1 MCRMWAQTSGAMPTA
16 HADYAKALPGRPS
29 GQKFYLHAPCFI
41 VPLTLPIA
49 QNSDSLD
56 GQAGMAG
63 MAIPAKPP
71 PDRWPLSGALWVSL
85 YTHPLQPLSPPE
97 KKTIN
102 RVLSASKVIARVQQR
117 KRKLLRQKNNSGKWK
132 CVTCVIA
139 QLNWIFHTFLQLPVM
154 VRSGQDGCR
163 GVWGILLD
171 YGPATGEKS
180 INTRL
185 VWNTIQTTEF

>member
-1 MCRMWAQTSGAMPTA
+1 MWAQTSGAMPTA

-41 VPLTLPIA
+41 VPLTMPIA

-71 PDRWPLSGALWVSL
+71 PDRWPLPGALWVSL
-85 YTHPLQPLSPPE
+85 YTTPPSTTSHRPK

-139 QLNWIFHTFLQLPVM
+139 QLN
-154 VRSGQDGCR
+154 
-163 GVWGILLD
+163 
-171 YGPATGEKS
+171 
-180 INTRL
+180 
-185 VWNTIQTTEF
+185 

>member
-85 YTHPLQPLSPPE
+85 YTTPPPPPPLTARKENHKPSALCLKSNCKGATTETETAPPE
-97 KKTIN
+97 EQLRKMEMCNMCNCAIKLNFSYISP
-102 RVLSASKVIARVQQR
+102 VASDGQEWARWMSWC
-117 KRKLLRQKNNSGKWK
+117 LRDSHGLWSSHR
-132 CVTCVIA
+132 
-139 QLNWIFHTFLQLPVM
+139 W
-154 VRSGQDGCR
+154 
-163 GVWGILLD
+163 
-171 YGPATGEKS
+171 EKH
-180 INTRL
+180 
-185 VWNTIQTTEF
+185 